1 MATVSYERLFIE
13 LTLPA
18 DRAEAVI
25 RSRAAL
31 SESIRASIDDFQCD
45 QCRPDCNGR
54 KLRNVDNVALCTAR
68 AEARRICQDLQTP
81 EDFDSVRQIATM
93 ATTGG

>member
-54 KLRNVDNVALCTAR
+54 KLRNVDNEKIDKLVLDVESVITKNKKHRQGYR
-68 AEARRICQDLQTP
+68 AE
-81 EDFDSVRQIATM
+81 
-93 ATTGG
+93 G